1 MIENRKIRRISQTE
15 PPNSLGGVPLPPK
28 VSYEPV
34 IEDKTV
40 LKSITLMKAYQQYS
54 FEELRFASP
63 IQTRTSEILFAQDL
77 GNGSF
82 SASWTPNS
90 VGNYSL
96 KVSIDGISLEE
107 IYRVEVKETGT
118 KPPPSNKSNIKKTQP
133 PNKLRKFIAKNSS
146 GLRIRSHPTLQSE
159 QVGIINMNGVISLI
173 DEIENDDGIWVRLST
188 ESIRQHC
195 TAGWYPVEAWCL
207 QYNQHIGKTLLHP
220 VIENESTKTII
231 EKHKK
236 KRQATIENNYEE
248 VMIDQSTAPAIPLI
262 QNSDFKN
269 TKISENSSNPFVFTS
284 STPLKSDDE
293 TQAKDVNFDDDEDEI
308 DDDDNNDDNDDDD
321 DDGQN
326 DELFPQEFDKKKS
339 SDDLKLSQTAGG
351 SVLSSSNQTNIGS
364 ALAGVVGG
372 GASKL
377 QALHKWFKG
386 DGFEGRDSTRKKR
399 LVVFFF
405 F

>member
-40 LKSITLMKAYQQYS
+40 LKSITLMKAFQQYS

-82 SASWTPNS
+82 SATWTPNS

-96 KVSIDGISLEE
+96 KVSIDGICLEE

-133 PNKLRKFIAKNSS
+133 PNKLRKFIAKNSA

-159 QVGIINMNGVISLI
+159 QVGIINMNGIISLI

-220 VIENESTKTII
+220 VIENQTTKTII

-236 KRQATIENNYEE
+236 KRHAVIENNYEE
-248 VMIDQSTAPAIPLI
+248 VMVDQTTTPAIPLI
-262 QNSDFKN
+262 QNNDLRN
-269 TKISENSSNPFVFTS
+269 TKMSENNPFVFTS
-284 STPLKSDDE
+284 STPPLKSDDE
-293 TQAKDVNFDDDEDEI
+293 TNTKDDNFEDEEDEI
-308 DDDDNNDDNDDDD
+308 NDDNDDDD
-321 DDGQN
+321 DIN
-326 DELFPQEFDKKKS
+326 EELFPQEFDKKKS
-339 SDDLKLSQTAGG
+339 NEDLKLSQIAGG
-351 SVLSSSNQTNIGS
+351 SVNMSQSSNQTNIGS

-386 DGFEGRDSTRKKR
+386 DGFEGRDSSKKKR
-399 LVVFFF
+399 
-405 F
+405 